1 MHLKNLELEH
11 CTDEELALM
20 AEKDSEAMCILLSRY
35 TRLIRWKASM
45 MCGSVEADDLAQEGF
60 MGLLSAVTAFDK
72 QRKIKFSTYA
82 NICITNR
89 MVSALRNSSGLPMP
103 VGDISEPVFE
113 MPDTNAQPDSI
124 VLKREEWADLWR
136 KITSQL
142 SDFEYQICIM
152 FIGGLSYM
160 EIADKLG
167 VSVKS
172 VNNALQRVRSKMRKI
187 SM

>member
-1 MHLKNLELEH
+1 
-11 CTDEELALM
+11 
-20 AEKDSEAMCILLSRY
+20 
-35 TRLIRWKASM
+35 
-45 MCGSVEADDLAQEGF
+45 
-60 MGLLSAVTAFDK
+60 
-72 QRKIKFSTYA
+72 
-82 NICITNR
+82 